1 MTVFLGREE
10 PKMQQETTKKQGL
23 LRMENINTIAQLH
36 TNDELE
42 KVVLNFS
49 KCTNRDVAPVRM
61 ISKQKNVLLFKI
73 RIGHILSP
81 CWVQAIIEPDPRNSA
96 TDG

>member
-1 MTVFLGREE
+1 
-10 PKMQQETTKKQGL
+10 MQHETTKKQGL

-42 KVVLNFS
+42 KVGLNFS
-49 KCTNRDVAPVRM
+49 KCTNRDVTPVRM
-61 ISKQKNVLLFKI
+61 RCKQKNVLLFKI
-73 RIGHILSP
+73 CIRHILSP
-81 CWVQAIIEPDPRNSA
+81 CWLQAIIEPDPRDSA